1 MRITAY
7 ALSDI
12 SVGVGARIGKICQ
25 AAVGRACKV
34 FLSST
39 GGWGGQDASGGNDA
53 ARGMAEVTSRR
64 RHQAGLPSSRV
75 NRVSWLTICS
85 TTLSNTYQP
94 GWQTAR
100 HFLHCDQGTGP
111 KETTTTMERLHS
123 TALGIRAARRESDL
137 FGLAEIPKPRSQW
150 GLSRTI

>member
-1 MRITAY
+1 MRIAAY

-12 SVGVGARIGKICQ
+12 SVGGARIGKICQ

-39 GGWGGQDASGGNDA
+39 GGWGGQDASVGNDA

-75 NRVSWLTICS
+75 NRVISQDGKQPAISCIVTKGPVQRRPPLWSAYTLQHLVFEPRGGRAICLALLRDPS
-85 TTLSNTYQP
+85 SPLS
-94 GWQTAR
+94 GGCR
-100 HFLHCDQGTGP
+100 
-111 KETTTTMERLHS
+111 ERY
-123 TALGIRAARRESDL
+123 DM
-137 FGLAEIPKPRSQW
+137 
-150 GLSRTI
+150 LSSS